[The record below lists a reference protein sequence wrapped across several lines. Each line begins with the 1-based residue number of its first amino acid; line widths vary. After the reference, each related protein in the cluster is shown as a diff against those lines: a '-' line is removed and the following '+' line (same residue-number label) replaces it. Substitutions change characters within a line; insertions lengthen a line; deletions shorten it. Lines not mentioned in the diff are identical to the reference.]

1 MTTTQETPDKGIA
14 WQLSALNLGKSEP
27 NMLIFTLRDIEVASV
42 TASLHGEQCSSPTD
56 PC

>member
-1 MTTTQETPDKGIA
+1 
-14 WQLSALNLGKSEP
+14 LSALNLGKSEP
-27 NMLIFTLRDIEVASV
+27 NTLIFTLRDIEVASV